1 MHTFDSSVY
10 HFIDS
15 RARRSRIIVAGGVY
29 NRQSAFYRRTDSVTF
44 SISQDKIIC
53 KSTLFK
59 LIFIIIKVDQQQ
71 SLHYMRSHC
80 CGVILDG
87 RFHLLGG
94 QTKLGYIRV
103 KQLYFLIR

>member
-1 MHTFDSSVY
+1 M
-10 HFIDS
+10 
-15 RARRSRIIVAGGVY
+15 AGGVY

-53 KSTLFK
+53 KLSK
-59 LIFIIIKVDQQQ
+59 LNIEAKNSLVDQQQ

-80 CGVILDG
+80 CGVVLDG

-94 QTKLGYIRV
+94 QTKLGYN
-103 KQLYFLIR
+103 